1 MALGPG
7 GGFPEDEMLELRVEG
22 RAGILEEAGS
32 VGVGKHPGKEG
43 TASAKVPGWEGARQ
57 PNRENKLF
65 GRLPEK
71 LGARTPDSM
80 ASPPRV
86 VFLITLSIVFL
97 IFEMGEQHPLRGL
110 VGGSHETVC

>member
-7 GGFPEDEMLELRVEG
+7 GGFLEDEMLELRVEG
-22 RAGILEEAGS
+22 RAGILEEAWS

-43 TASAKVPGWEGARQ
+43 TASAKVPRWEGARQ

-65 GRLPEK
+65 DRLPEK

-86 VFLITLSIVFL
+86 VFLITLSIVFF
-97 IFEMGEQHPLRGL
+97 IFEMGEQHPLHGL